1 MMHPQDELKKD
12 ILKVLVYFD
21 YFSYPLTGDQI
32 FKFCPCETS
41 LPEVKIAL
49 NDLQELGII
58 FSLDK
63 FYALRS
69 VEEFVNHRLA
79 GEVRCEMLSNRI
91 KKSAALLSRFPFV
104 KFVGLTGSISKGFA
118 SENADIDF
126 FIVTE
131 KNRLWICRSLL
142 HLMKKL
148 SFIKGSQHWYCMNYF
163 VDETAMQ
170 IEEQNFFTAIELSTL
185 IPVIDESNCYY
196 LLMSAN
202 DFWVKNNLP
211 NATISSNKPKVTNP
225 FFWNKIIQWFSSDFL
240 NKSLMQLTDRK
251 WRSKWKARNYPM
263 ADYELAFKTRINI
276 SKNHLHNY
284 QKKLLSHLEGLNSK
298 E

>member
-1 MMHPQDELKKD
+1 MMNVQDTQKRD
-12 ILKVLVYFD
+12 ILKVLIYFD
-21 YFSYPLTGDQI
+21 YFNYPLTGEQI
-32 FKFCPCETS
+32 FRFCSCKTS
-41 LPEVKIAL
+41 LSEVEIAL
-49 NDLQELGII
+49 NDLLVHRKI

-69 VEEFVNHRLA
+69 IEDLIHQRLA
-79 GEVRCEMLSNRI
+79 GEARCEMLSDRI
-91 KKSAALLSRFPFV
+91 KKSAAMLSRFPFV

-118 SENADIDF
+118 SEKADIDF

-185 IPVIDESNCYY
+185 IPVVDESNYY
-196 LLMSAN
+196 SLLMAAN
-202 DFWVKNNLP
+202 DFWVKDNLP
-211 NATISSNKPKVTNP
+211 NSAPSSNKPLTTNP
-225 FFWNKIIQWFSSDFL
+225 FFANKIIQWFSSDFL
-240 NKSLMQLTDRK
+240 NKSLMQLTDWK
-251 WRSKWKARNYPM
+251 WRKKWKGRNYPM
-263 ADYELAFKTRINI
+263 ADYKLAFKTRINI

-284 QKKLLSHLEGLNSK
+284 QKKLLSHLDKLDAVQ
-298 E
+298 